1 MPDVFAKG
9 GNKTIENIPVDE
21 KESCLRIGA
30 QLVVGGGKGQSNS
43 WLINVTVKNPC
54 IGNRKNEKTQ

>member
-9 GNKTIENIPVDE
+9 GNRTIENIPVDE

-30 QLVVGGGKGQSNS
+30 QLVVGGGKVQSNS
-43 WLINVTVKNPC
+43 WLINATVKSPC
-54 IGNRKNEKTQ
+54 TGNRKNEKTQ